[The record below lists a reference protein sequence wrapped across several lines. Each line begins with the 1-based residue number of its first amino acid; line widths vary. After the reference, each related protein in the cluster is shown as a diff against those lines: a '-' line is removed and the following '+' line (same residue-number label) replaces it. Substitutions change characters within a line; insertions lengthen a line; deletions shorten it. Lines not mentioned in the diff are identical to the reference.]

1 MPFEKGNKLAKK
13 DETLR
18 IVQFR
23 TSDEQLAA
31 VDEAAR
37 LFGIKRSEV
46 IRDLIS
52 AGLEHMAQEIAK
64 QRKKKG

>member
-13 DETLR
+13 DETLSL
-18 IVQFR
+18 VQFR
-23 TSDEQLAA
+23 VSADQLAA
-31 VDEAAR
+31 IDEAAK

-46 IRDLIS
+46 IRELIS
-52 AGLEHMAQEIAK
+52 AGLEYRAQEIAK